1 MKQLLFAILL
11 ISITASA
18 QDKDPVVENII
29 NEATSNSQLE
39 ILAHELMDVVGP
51 RLVGTPQMQKAN
63 DWAVAKYAGWGI
75 EARNEQWGEWRGW
88 ERGITH
94 IDMIQPRIRTLSG
107 MQLAWSPGTSKKGI
121 TAGLI
126 IIPDVADSIAFA
138 RWLPNV
144 KGKFVMIS
152 MHQPTGRPDY
162 NWEEFATEESWE
174 KMKTQRDEQ
183 TKAWRE
189 RISKTGYSSKDHHDY
204 YAASSAHLYST

>member
-1 MKQLLFAILL
+1 MKRILFALFI
-11 ISITASA
+11 ISATASA
-18 QDKDPVVENII
+18 QDKDPVVENIV
-29 NEATSNSQLE
+29 NEATDNSQLE

-63 DWAVAKYAGWGI
+63 DWAVAKYTGWGI

-126 IIPDVADSIAFA
+126 IIPDVTDSIAFA
-138 RWLPNV
+138 N
-144 KGKFVMIS
+144 
-152 MHQPTGRPDY
+152 
-162 NWEEFATEESWE
+162 
-174 KMKTQRDEQ
+174 
-183 TKAWRE
+183 
-189 RISKTGYSSKDHHDY
+189 GYPS
-204 YAASSAHLYST
+204 